1 MNKESRHPKKTR
13 KQLNKALSL
22 TAFSGQ
28 MGLTI
33 FLFVKL
39 GLWLDSHYNNQHKLF
54 VVICCLVGII
64 VSFYFLLRQLK
75 QFHS

>member
-1 MNKESRHPKKTR
+1 MSKEPQHPKKTR

-39 GLWLDSHYNNQHKLF
+39 GLWLDMRFNNEQKLY
-54 VVICCLVGII
+54 VVICCLVGIVI
-64 VSFYFLLRQLK
+64 SFYFLTRQLK